1 MTDLFAVSSAL
12 DARAV
17 TDAIPPSVRRDVEA
31 APTPHR
37 HDEDVILELGPW
49 TPRVPARHLLPSFA
63 LLTARPPSVRFEL
76 AARRSGAWSPWI
88 ATTTLGDHA
97 FAPLPTSIDG
107 FTTDIDEVH
116 ATAALETV
124 RLRVRVGGRG
134 ADAVFAAP
142 WLVTL
147 SASDGAVGGAGAAAP
162 PVRLAVPART
172 QMTEPDTVRLR
183 LCSPTSVGMALEYL
197 GCAVPTPVLADEIF
211 HALTDR
217 YGVWPAAVRT
227 AGGINRDEESRV
239 LLGFLH
245 EQRAAVLRVVK
256 GLPEDAWQKPAVP
269 SGWTVA
275 GSSAVLSGS
284 KEAADNAGLMSALPV
299 RPECQD
305 GGEDDECA

>member
-37 HDEDVILELGPW
+37 NDEDVILELGPW

-227 AGGINRDEESRV
+227 AGA
-239 LLGFLH
+239 H
-245 EQRAAVLRVVK
+245 
-256 GLPEDAWQKPAVP
+256 GLPGYLLRFPDW
-269 SGWTVA
+269 
-275 GSSAVLSGS
+275 
-284 KEAADNAGLMSALPV
+284 
-299 RPECQD
+299 
-305 GGEDDECA
+305 